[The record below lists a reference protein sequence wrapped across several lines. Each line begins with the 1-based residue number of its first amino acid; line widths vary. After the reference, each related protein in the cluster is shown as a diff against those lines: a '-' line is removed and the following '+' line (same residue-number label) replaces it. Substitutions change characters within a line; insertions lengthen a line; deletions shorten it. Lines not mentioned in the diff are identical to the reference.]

1 MRIEFY
7 RAMAEKTALVLSAG
21 GLFGAYQAGAWIEL
35 AGRFQPDM
43 IVAASVG
50 ALNGWAIAGGCKPDE
65 LTEHWRGSAA
75 GGFLKWREKSN
86 MWRGFFDAASF
97 RAEVGRLTAAYKP
110 QIRLGIV
117 LADILRRR
125 SRIVETPA
133 ITATHLTAAC
143 AIPFGFP
150 PVRID
155 GRWYVD
161 GGLLG
166 ALPLWAAAEMGATR
180 AIAINALPQ
189 LPSRVLRGLVHVVQ
203 WCSPERHGFGT
214 MEVATIAPSE
224 PLGSLADSTRWE
236 RSRIERWIEL
246 GAKDA
251 RSITISSL
259 CPSIGSTE

>member
-1 MRIEFY
+1 
-7 RAMAEKTALVLSAG
+7 MAEKTALVLSAG